1 MSDLFLLTA
10 VRVKSTL
17 SGFVQDMAARIAD
30 DERGQDTIEYI
41 GVLLI
46 VAALIAVVVGI
57 VQTKLGSTIES
68 GASSLINKV
77 FAGKG

>member
-1 MSDLFLLTA
+1 MSDLVLLTA

-17 SGFVQDMAARIAD
+17 SGFVQDLATRIAD

-41 GVLLI
+41 GVLLV

-68 GASSLINKV
+68 GATSLINKV
-77 FAGKG
+77 FGK

>member
-1 MSDLFLLTA
+1 MSDLVLLTA

-17 SGFVQDMAARIAD
+17 SGFVQDLAARIAD

>member
-1 MSDLFLLTA
+1 MSDLVLLTA

-17 SGFVQDMAARIAD
+17 SGFVQDLAARIAD

-41 GVLLI
+41 GVLLV

-68 GASSLINKV
+68 GATSLINKV
-77 FAGKG
+77 FGK